1 MSRIHF
7 AATNDM
13 LKILGRDTSS
23 NVMKVLWACAELG
36 LKFEH
41 EDVGGVYGGN
51 DTADFRRLNPNGLV
65 PVIVDDGFINW
76 ESNSCVR
83 YLAAKHDPG
92 GLYPDD
98 LQVRAVAERWM
109 DWQVT
114 TVSPTMI
121 PVFRGM
127 IRTAPENRDMDAIQA
142 SRAALSAKMS
152 IINNVLAENTFM
164 TGDTFTKGDIPLV
177 IAAWRWFNMPI
188 EREEYRHL
196 KRWVD
201 ALEER
206 PGYQRHIMKPVT

>member
-1 MSRIHF
+1 
-7 AATNDM
+7 M

-23 NVMKVLWACAELG
+23 NVMKVLWTCAELD
-36 LKFEH
+36 LEFER
-41 EDVGGVYGGN
+41 EDIGGRYGGN
-51 DTADFRRLNPNGLV
+51 DTSDFLRLNPNGLV

-92 GLYPDD
+92 GLYPDN

-152 IINNVLAENTFM
+152 IINNVLAEKTFM
-164 TGDTFTKGDIPLV
+164 TGDTFTMGDIPQG

-188 EREEYRHL
+188 EREEYPHL

-201 ALEER
+201 ALGER
-206 PGYQRHIMKPVT
+206 PGYRRHIMKPVT

>member
-1 MSRIHF
+1 
-7 AATNDM
+7 M

-23 NVMKVLWACAELG
+23 NVMKVLWACAELD
-36 LKFEH
+36 LEFER
-41 EDVGGVYGGN
+41 EDIGGKYGGN
-51 DTADFRRLNPNGLV
+51 DTSDFLRLNPNGLV

-92 GLYPDD
+92 GLYPDN

-164 TGDTFTKGDIPLV
+164 TGDTFTMGDIPLG

-188 EREEYRHL
+188 EREEYPHL

-201 ALEER
+201 ALGER

>member
-1 MSRIHF
+1 
-7 AATNDM
+7 M

-23 NVMKVLWACAELG
+23 NVMKVLWVCSELD
-36 LKFEH
+36 LEFERK
-41 EDVGGVYGGN
+41 DIGGKYGGN
-51 DTADFRRLNPNGLV
+51 DTLDFHRLNPNGLV

-92 GLYPDD
+92 GLYPDN

-109 DWQVT
+109 DWQAT

-152 IINNVLAENTFM
+152 IINNVLAENAFM
-164 TGDTFTKGDIPLV
+164 AGDTFTMGDIPLG

-188 EREEYRHL
+188 EREEYPHL

-201 ALEER
+201 ALGER

>member
-1 MSRIHF
+1 
-7 AATNDM
+7 M

-23 NVMKVLWACAELG
+23 NVMKVLWACAELD
-36 LKFEH
+36 LEFER
-41 EDVGGVYGGN
+41 EDIGGRYGGN
-51 DTADFRRLNPNGLV
+51 DNSDFLRLNPNGLV

-92 GLYPDD
+92 GLYPDN

-152 IINNVLAENTFM
+152 IINSVLAEKTFM
-164 TGDTFTKGDIPLV
+164 TGDTFTMGDIPLG

-188 EREEYRHL
+188 EREEYPHL

-201 ALEER
+201 ALGER
-206 PGYQRHIMKPVT
+206 PGYQRHIMKPVA

>member
-1 MSRIHF
+1 
-7 AATNDM
+7 M

-23 NVMKVLWACAELG
+23 NVMKVLWACAELD
-36 LKFEH
+36 LEFER
-41 EDVGGVYGGN
+41 EDIGGRYGGN
-51 DTADFRRLNPNGLV
+51 DTSDFLRLNPNGLV

-92 GLYPDD
+92 GLYPDN

-114 TVSPTMI
+114 MVSPTMI

-164 TGDTFTKGDIPLV
+164 TGDTFTMGDIPLG

-188 EREEYRHL
+188 EREEYPHL

-201 ALEER
+201 ALGER

>member
-1 MSRIHF
+1 
-7 AATNDM
+7 M

-23 NVMKVLWACAELG
+23 NVMKVLWACAELD
-36 LKFEH
+36 LEFER
-41 EDVGGVYGGN
+41 EDIGGRYGGN
-51 DTADFRRLNPNGLV
+51 DTSDFLRLNPNGLV

-92 GLYPDD
+92 GLYPDN

-152 IINNVLAENTFM
+152 IINNVLAKNTFM
-164 TGDTFTKGDIPLV
+164 TGDTFTMGDIPLG

-188 EREEYRHL
+188 EREEYPHL

-201 ALEER
+201 ALGER

>member
-1 MSRIHF
+1 
-7 AATNDM
+7 M

-23 NVMKVLWACAELG
+23 NVMKVLWACAELD
-36 LKFEH
+36 LEFER
-41 EDVGGVYGGN
+41 EDIGGRYGGN
-51 DTADFRRLNPNGLV
+51 DTSDFLRLNPNGLV
-65 PVIVDDGFINW
+65 TVIVDDGFINW

-92 GLYPDD
+92 GLYPDN

-152 IINNVLAENTFM
+152 IINNVLAEKTFM
-164 TGDTFTKGDIPLV
+164 TGDTFTMGDIPLG

-188 EREEYRHL
+188 EREEYPHL

-201 ALEER
+201 ALGER